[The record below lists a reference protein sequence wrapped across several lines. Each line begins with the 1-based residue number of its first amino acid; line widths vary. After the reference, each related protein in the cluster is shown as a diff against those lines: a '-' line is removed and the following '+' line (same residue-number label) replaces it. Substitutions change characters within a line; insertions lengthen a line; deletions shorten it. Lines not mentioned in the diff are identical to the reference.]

1 MSRRAWIVLVMSAGQ
16 ATAHPQKV
24 AQPKRGYHADNMP
37 RGWSWPPTRTMEA
50 AAKACEAQLDALG
63 VTWQSAKREGH
74 IVDAV
79 LVPDGK
85 IGGIEYIAEYAT
97 SVPVMDCQ
105 LAVALANLA
114 PHLYDAGVR
123 EVHVGSTYRWSKVR
137 VGGKTKDLLSRHAL
151 GLAMDVV
158 SFVDDTGREANVAK
172 DYKNGDELLLDVERT
187 VNDSG
192 IFRTVLTP
200 KNDPESHHDHFHLE
214 ANPDYSD
221 LDDKPSS

>member
-1 MSRRAWIVLVMSAGQ
+1 MRRLALILVALSG
-16 ATAHPQKV
+16 V
-24 AQPKRGYHADNMP
+24 AIAKPKSNHGYRADNMP
-37 RGWSWPPTRTMEA
+37 RGWQWPPSRTMEA

-63 VTWQSAKREGH
+63 VTWQAAKREGH

-79 LVPDGK
+79 LVPEGQ
-85 IGGIEYIAEYAT
+85 IGGITYTAEYAK
-97 SVPVMDCQ
+97 SLPLMDCQ
-105 LAVALANLA
+105 LVVALATLA
-114 PHLYDAGVR
+114 PRLYDAGVR
-123 EVHVGSTYRWSKVR
+123 EVKVGSTYRWTKVR
-137 VGGKTKDLLSRHAL
+137 VGGKTKDILSRHAL

-158 SFVDDTGREANVAK
+158 SFVDDSGREAIVAK
-172 DYKNGDELLLDVERT
+172 DYKDNDELLLSVEHL

-200 KNDPESHHDHFHLE
+200 KNDPKSHHDHFHLE

>member
-1 MSRRAWIVLVMSAGQ
+1 MLRLALILVAVSG
-16 ATAHPQKV
+16 V
-24 AQPKRGYHADNMP
+24 AAVAKPAKSNASHGYRADNMP
-37 RGWSWPPTRTMEA
+37 RGWTWPPSRTMEA
-50 AAKACEAQLDALG
+50 SAKACEAQLDALG
-63 VTWQSAKREGH
+63 VAWQSAKREGH

-79 LVPDGK
+79 LVPEGQ
-85 IGGIEYIAEYAT
+85 IGGITYVAEYAKT
-97 SVPVMDCQ
+97 LPVMDCQ
-105 LAVALANLA
+105 LVVALATLA

-137 VGGKTKDLLSRHAL
+137 VGGKTKDVLSRHAL

-158 SFVDDTGREANVAK
+158 SFVDDNGREAIVAK
-172 DYKNGDELLLDVERT
+172 DYKDGDELLLSIERT

-200 KNDPESHHDHFHLE
+200 KNDPKSHHDHFHLE

-221 LDDKPSS
+221 LDDKPAS